1 MKNVTDLFLLRLQE
15 MIDARL
21 DVIGLGQV
29 EDFAQYKYVAG
40 QNTGLCLARDLMKD
54 LLKDQYEDD

>member
-1 MKNVTDLFLLRLQE
+1 MRDVTDLFLLRVQE
-15 MIDARL
+15 MIDARM

-29 EDFAQYKYVAG
+29 EDYAQYKHLAG

-54 LLKDQYEDD
+54 LLKDHYEED